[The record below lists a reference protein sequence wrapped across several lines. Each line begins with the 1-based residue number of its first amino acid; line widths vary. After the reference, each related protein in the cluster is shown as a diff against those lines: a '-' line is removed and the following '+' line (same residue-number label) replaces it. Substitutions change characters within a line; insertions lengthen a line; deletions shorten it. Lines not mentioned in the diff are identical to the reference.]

1 MKLRRDGHEPG
12 EQPRVST
19 TVNVRGALL
28 LTALIRALL
37 VPGML
42 AFRFMWSSGRL
53 LSCVGV
59 SVWTFVALIGCRRSQ
74 PESKPVPE
82 PPATASAPVSTVK
95 PAVNV
100 LIAYSSEKKAWLEEQ
115 IELFN
120 VTQPKLASGLAYAIE
135 GKAMGSGEA
144 MQDILEGRLK
154 PAAFSP
160 ASDAYLTLLNDA
172 WLAQPGHPLPLAA
185 NADSVVI
192 SPLVIAI
199 WKPMAEALGWPKKAL
214 GWSDVLKLSQ
224 NPKGWE
230 ALHRA
235 EWGRFKLGHT
245 HPEYSNSG
253 LLSFLAE
260 SYAGAE
266 KTRSL
271 SLEDLAAPKTRN
283 FLTGIERSVVHYGK
297 STGFFSEKM
306 LARGPSYLSAAVLY
320 ENSVVES
327 YAQSNGDNP
336 PLVAIYPREGT
347 FWSDHPYAVLDAP
360 WVNADQRQAA
370 QAFLARLK
378 GRPAQERAL
387 ALGLRP
393 GDTSLAVTAPIDAEH
408 GCDAKQP
415 QTLLSVPHAD
425 VLKELLRLFRE
436 VKKPSD
442 VTLVF
447 DKSGSMRGQPLS
459 EAKSGARAF
468 LDSLQA
474 RDQVALEFFDS
485 EVYPLV
491 GPLNIGDAK
500 TDLARRVEGVS
511 ADGGTALYDAV
522 AAAYREML
530 TRADKDPN
538 RIHALVVMTDGKDES
553 SHLTLERLKQ
563 EFPRERQ
570 EANVKVFTIAYGN
583 AASSQILSQIAETGE
598 GSHSQGTVQNIVQ
611 VYRDIAS
618 FF

>member
-1 MKLRRDGHEPG
+1 M
-12 EQPRVST
+12 S
-19 TVNVRGALL
+19 AW
-28 LTALIRALL
+28 LL
-37 VPGML
+37 V
-42 AFRFMWSSGRL
+42 
-53 LSCVGV
+53 
-59 SVWTFVALIGCRRSQ
+59 ALNGCRRSQ
-74 PESKPVPE
+74 PESKADPE
-82 PPATASAPVSTVK
+82 PPTPIARVPAAPVK
-95 PAVNV
+95 PAARV
-100 LIAYSSEKKAWLEEQ
+100 LIAYSSEKKVWLEEQ
-115 IELFN
+115 ITLFN
-120 VTQPKLASGLAYAIE
+120 QTLPKLDSGLTFAIE

-144 MQDILEGRLK
+144 MQDILDARLQ

-172 WLAQPGHPLPLAA
+172 WISQPGHTLPLAA
-185 NADSVVI
+185 HGESIVI

-214 GWSDVLKLSQ
+214 GWSDILKLSQ

-230 ALHRA
+230 SLQRA

-260 SYAGAE
+260 AYAGAE
-266 KTRSL
+266 KTRGL

-283 FLTGIERSVVHYGK
+283 FLTGIERSIVHYGK

-327 YAQSNGDNP
+327 YAQATGDRP

-360 WVNADQRQAA
+360 WVSTDQKQAA
-370 QAFLARLK
+370 QAFLSRIK
-378 GRPAQERAL
+378 ERPAQERAL

-393 GDTSLAVTAPIDAEH
+393 ADTSLGISTPIDAEH
-408 GCDAKQP
+408 GCDPKQP
-415 QTLLSVPHAD
+415 QTLLSVPPAS
-425 VLKELLRLFRE
+425 VLKELLRVFRE

-442 VTLVF
+442 ITLVF
-447 DKSGSMRGQPLS
+447 DKSGSMSGQPLS
-459 EAKSGARAF
+459 EAKAGARAF

-474 RDQVALEFFDS
+474 RDQVAIEFFDS
-485 EVYPLV
+485 ELYPLV
-491 GPLNIGDAK
+491 GPVNIGEAK
-500 TDLARRVEGVS
+500 ADLAQRVDGVS
-511 ADGGTALYDAV
+511 AGGGTALYDAV
-522 AAAYREML
+522 SAAYREML
-530 TRADKDPN
+530 ARADKDPN
-538 RIHALVVMTDGKDES
+538 RIHALVVMTDGNDES
-553 SHLTLERLKQ
+553 SQLALEQLKA
-563 EFPRERQ
+563 EFPREQQ
-570 EANVKVFTIAYGN
+570 EAKVKVFTIAYGT
-583 AASSQILSQIAETGE
+583 AASSRILSQISDAGE

>member
-1 MKLRRDGHEPG
+1 M
-12 EQPRVST
+12 S
-19 TVNVRGALL
+19 AW
-28 LTALIRALL
+28 LL
-37 VPGML
+37 V
-42 AFRFMWSSGRL
+42 A
-53 LSCVGV
+53 LS
-59 SVWTFVALIGCRRSQ
+59 GCRRSQ
-74 PESKPVPE
+74 SGSKAEPE
-82 PPATASAPVSTVK
+82 PAVVTSSVPAAAVK
-95 PAVNV
+95 PALSV
-100 LIAYSSEKKAWLEEQ
+100 LIAYSSEKKVWLEEQ
-115 IELFN
+115 IALFN
-120 VTQPKLASGLAYAIE
+120 KTLPKLATGLSFTIE

-144 MQDILEGRLK
+144 MQDILDARLQ

-160 ASDAYLTLLNDA
+160 ASDAYLSLLNDA
-172 WLAQPGHPLPLAA
+172 WLSQPGHLEPLAA
-185 NADSVVI
+185 HGESVVI
-192 SPLVIAI
+192 SPVVIAI

-214 GWSDVLKLSQ
+214 GWSDILKLSQ

-230 ALHRA
+230 SLQRA

-253 LLSFLAE
+253 FLSFLAE
-260 SYAGAE
+260 SYAGAD
-266 KTRSL
+266 KTRGL
-271 SLEDLAAPKTRN
+271 TLDDLASAKTRN
-283 FLTGIERSVVHYGK
+283 FLTGIERSIVHYGK

-327 YAQSNGDNP
+327 YAQTNGDRP

-347 FWSDHPYAVLDAP
+347 FWADHPYAVLDAP
-360 WVNADQRQAA
+360 WVSADQKQAA

-378 GRPAQERAL
+378 ERPAQERAL

-393 GDTSLAVTAPIDAEH
+393 GDTNMAVSTPIDAEH

-415 QTLLSVPHAD
+415 QTLLSVPKAD
-425 VLKELLRLFRE
+425 VLKQLLTVFRE

-447 DKSGSMRGQPLS
+447 DKSGSMSGQPLS
-459 EAKSGARAF
+459 EAKAGARAF

-474 RDQVALEFFDS
+474 RDQVAIEFFDS
-485 EVYPLV
+485 EIYPLV
-491 GPLNIGDAK
+491 GPVNIGQAK
-500 TDLARRVEGVS
+500 ADLIQRVAGVS
-511 ADGGTALYDAV
+511 ASGGTALYDAV
-522 AAAYREML
+522 STAYREMVA
-530 TRADKDPN
+530 RADKDPN

-553 SHLTLERLKQ
+553 SHLALEQLKA
-563 EFPRERQ
+563 EFPREQQ

-583 AASSQILSQIAETGE
+583 AASSQILSQISDAGE
-598 GSHSQGTVQNIVQ
+598 GSLSQGTVQNIVQ